1 MLLYHA
7 SHYLAELKGDGRFLA
22 IFGGFFG
29 AYGVALFFA
38 LSGYLMARV
47 LERDDPARFLL
58 KRIVRIYPL
67 MLLVIALFALLFLAI
82 GRARGVNLLAL
93 TLVPSGPRDTS

>member
-7 SHYLAELKGDGRFLA
+7 SYYLAELRGDGRLLA

-38 LSGYLMARV
+38 LSG
-47 LERDDPARFLL
+47 F
-58 KRIVRIYPL
+58 
-67 MLLVIALFALLFLAI
+67 
-82 GRARGVNLLAL
+82 
-93 TLVPSGPRDTS
+93 

>member
-7 SHYLAELKGDGRFLA
+7 SHYLASSKRRPLLA

-38 LSGYLMARV
+38 LS
-47 LERDDPARFLL
+47 
-58 KRIVRIYPL
+58 
-67 MLLVIALFALLFLAI
+67 
-82 GRARGVNLLAL
+82 
-93 TLVPSGPRDTS
+93 DT